1 MLGIERKI
9 TDWIRRYYFVIFGIF
24 AFIAGLKLRKM
35 GLEFVSSDFQNYL
48 QPWYDTMK
56 ANTGFKGLVLDFYTY
71 YIPYM
76 CLIAIAT
83 YFESLDYMLY
93 LKVISVMAELVCAC
107 FGGICA
113 YRLLRDKKEGK
124 LYAAIAFAIIWLSP
138 TTIMNGAFWGQ
149 CDYIYTAFIFV
160 SIWAMLREKY
170 RLAFVFLG
178 IAFAFKLQAIFILPA
193 YVVYYFCSRKF
204 PITRFLY
211 IPLCY
216 LIGGLPAI
224 LEGKSIKDTYGIY
237 VTQSHGFGQLSMN
250 IPNIYRFL
258 TDEGYNF
265 FYSWGVA
272 ATMLIFCILAGVVFY
287 RDYRIDERIFL
298 IMCAVSAGICCMFLP
313 EMHERYSV
321 LFIMLSY
328 LYFIVYDRRKVILA
342 GILDG
347 IATITYCH
355 CLYGLD
361 LIEHYKVFAV
371 INLLI
376 LFYMIVE
383 TVIVCNKKK
392 AGISA

>member
-1 MLGIERKI
+1 M
-9 TDWIRRYYFVIFGIF
+9 
-24 AFIAGLKLRKM
+24 
-35 GLEFVSSDFQNYL
+35 
-48 QPWYDTMK
+48 
-56 ANTGFKGLVLDFYTY
+56 
-71 YIPYM
+71 
-76 CLIAIAT
+76 LIAIAT

-93 LKVISVMAELVCAC
+93 LKVISVIAELVCAC

-113 YRLLRDKKEGK
+113 YRLLKDKKEGK
-124 LYAAIAFAIIWLSP
+124 LYAVVAFAIIWLSP

-149 CDYIYTAFIFV
+149 CDYIYIAFIFI
-160 SIWAMLREKY
+160 SIWSMLREKY
-170 RLAFVFLG
+170 RLAFVFSG
-178 IAFAFKLQAIFILPA
+178 IAFAFKLQALFILPA
-193 YVVYYFCSRKF
+193 YVIYYFCIRKF

-258 TDEGYNF
+258 TDEGYSF
-265 FYSWGVA
+265 FYSWGVV
-272 ATMLIFCILAGVVFY
+272 ATML
-287 RDYRIDERIFL
+287 
-298 IMCAVSAGICCMFLP
+298 ICCMFLP

-328 LYFIVYDRRKVILA
+328 LYFIIYDRRKVILA

-347 IATITYCH
+347 IAMITYCH

-383 TVIVCNKKK
+383 TVIACNKKK
-392 AGISA
+392 AEISA